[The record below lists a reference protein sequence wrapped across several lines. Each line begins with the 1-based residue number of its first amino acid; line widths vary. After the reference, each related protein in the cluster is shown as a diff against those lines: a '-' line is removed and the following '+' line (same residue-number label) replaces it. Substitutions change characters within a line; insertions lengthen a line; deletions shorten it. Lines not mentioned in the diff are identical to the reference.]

1 MALKRDSFFKLS
13 RGERRAALWLAGLL
27 AVLAVA
33 RVAKSYLFVRETP
46 DTPVQVEAFREELD
60 SLDNLPQ
67 PPAGA
72 TDAPVVAC
80 PEPGPPKE
88 LDAVPREE

>member
-1 MALKRDSFFKLS
+1 MALRRDSFFKLS
-13 RGERRAALWLAGLL
+13 RGERRAALWLTGML

-33 RVAKSYLFVRETP
+33 RMAKSYLFVREVP
-46 DTPVQVEAFREELD
+46 DTPVQVEAFREELNALD
-60 SLDNLPQ
+60 SLNPSS
-67 PPAGA
+67 AGA
-72 TDAPVVAC
+72 TDAPIAPG

>member
-13 RGERRAALWLAGLL
+13 KGERRAALWLAGLL

-33 RVAKSYLFVRETP
+33 RVAKSYLFVREVP
-46 DTPVQVEAFREELD
+46 DTPLQVETFREELD
-60 SLDNLPQ
+60 SLDNLSL
-67 PPAGA
+67 PAVEA
-72 TDAPVVAC
+72 PDAPVTAY

>member
-1 MALKRDSFFKLS
+1 MTLRRDSFFKLS

-27 AVLAVA
+27 AVLATV
-33 RVAKSYLFVRETP
+33 RVAKSYLFVRAIP
-46 DTPVQVEAFREELD
+46 DTPAQVEAFREELD
-60 SLDNLPQ
+60 SLDNQHQ

-72 TDAPVVAC
+72 ADVPVTAY

>member
-1 MALKRDSFFKLS
+1 MALRRDSFFKLS
-13 RGERRAALWLAGLL
+13 RGERRAALWLTGML

-33 RVAKSYLFVRETP
+33 RIAKSYLFLHKVP
-46 DTPVQVEAFREELD
+46 DTPVQVEAFRNDLNMLD
-60 SLDNLPQ
+60 SLNPS
-67 PPAGA
+67 PAGA
-72 TDAPVVAC
+72 TDAPIAPG